1 MRKRLSLLMAM
12 ASMVIVV
19 FALNLGVASAHDPHD
34 ASDGKGIATAGA
46 PMCANEGVLDLAAVP
61 PGTPALI
68 TAEGP
73 NPLTPSHYD
82 GEPPWNDPVCG

>member
-1 MRKRLSLLMAM
+1 MKKRLSLLMAM

-46 PMCANEGVLDLAAVP
+46 PMCAAEGVLDLAGAP
-61 PGTPALI
+61 DPALD
-68 TAEGP
+68 AAGES
-73 NPLTPSHYD
+73 NPLMPAHYAPLA
-82 GEPPWNDPVCG
+82 PPWNDPFCG